1 MKPSMTALVSGAL
14 FGLGLGVSG
23 MTLPAKV
30 RGFLDVTGHWDPTLA
45 LVMVGAIAV
54 HFTLFRVIVRRRA
67 PLFDS
72 RFHVPTRRD
81 IDLRLVGGAG
91 LFGIGWGLAGQCP
104 GPALVNLATG
114 TPTALVFRGAMTA
127 GMLIQRKVGTVRAPA
142 APEIAKAS

>member
-1 MKPSMTALVSGAL
+1 VKPSITALAAGAL

-30 RGFLDVTGHWDPTLA
+30 KGFLDVTGSWDPTLA

-54 HFTLFRVIVRRRA
+54 HFILFRLVLRRRA

-81 IDLRLVGGAG
+81 VDLRLAFGAG

-104 GPALVNLATG
+104 GPALTNLATG
-114 TPTALVFRGAMTA
+114 APTAFVFVAAMAA
-127 GMLIQRKVGTVRAPA
+127 GMLIQRKVDAVRAS
-142 APEIAKAS
+142 APGLSRAS